1 MINDDIIIEILKC
14 VGISFLGLYVI
25 LLVIGIGCFIKEE
38 KEIVELFQRV
48 FGLSMVKYFIV
59 VFMRKDDFDWGYKFI
74 CDILRNVLFFL

>member
-38 KEIVELFQRV
+38 KEIVELF
-48 FGLSMVKYFIV
+48 
-59 VFMRKDDFDWGYKFI
+59 
-74 CDILRNVLFFL
+74 